1 MKKSYEITTVRERPD
16 LIPAAAAWFASKWGI
31 PAEEYEA
38 SMREPAAGRS
48 AVPQWYAA
56 LDGAGNIIAGAGVIE
71 NDFHDRKDLSPNLC
85 ALFVEEPYRRRGIA
99 GELLNFARKAM
110 HRAGIQK
117 LYLIT
122 EHTSFY
128 ERYGWRYI
136 TDATGDDGVKMR
148 LYEAEC

>member
-1 MKKSYEITTVRERPD
+1 
-16 LIPAAAAWFASKWGI
+16 
-31 PAEEYEA
+31 
-38 SMREPAAGRS
+38 MREPAAGRS

-71 NDFHDRKDLSPNLC
+71 NDFHDRKDLFPNLC

-110 HRAGIQK
+110 RCAGIQK
-117 LYLIT
+117 LYLVT

-128 ERYGWRYI
+128 EQYGWRYI